1 MAGQKKIKKR
11 VSQRYLCRE
20 CGTVQLR
27 WMGKC
32 PDCNT
37 WDSLEAMPESPVDRD
52 DLAPDPHAGVADIWR
67 QAITAAGSGGGGG
80 PGGPGAPPAPLPVGQ
95 VSTESASERWSAG
108 SDEFDRVLGGGFV
121 PGSAVLIGGEP
132 GIGKSTLLLQA
143 AAHLAGV
150 GHTVLYVSSE
160 ESMAQLRRR
169 ADRLGLS
176 ERAGRSLFVLSETN
190 LIRICRHAAMSR
202 PTMLVVDSIQM
213 VYRPDVEAA
222 PGSVTQMRAC
232 AADLIHLAKL
242 SGMAVVLIGHVTK
255 EGRLAG
261 PRLLEHLVDAVLYFE
276 GDDQHAHR
284 VVRAVKNRFGTTL
297 EIGLF
302 EMTGQGLAE
311 LTNPAIACHGSDD
324 DQNVLRAGTI
334 LFPTLQGSRCF
345 LVELQALTCTGI
357 LGAAKRRVSGLD
369 SNRLAV
375 LIAVLE
381 KRAGLRLAD
390 QDVFV
395 ASAGGFR
402 VMEPAADLAIA
413 LAVAGSHM
421 NRALTADCIAIGE
434 VGLDGRLRTVPQMD
448 QRLREA
454 ARLGYRQAIVPL
466 DVAGGK
472 GRRAPQGG
480 QPLTVLAAR
489 TLDHALSH
497 MEPCLPASAAT
508 PVVKRRTSASQS
520 RSF

>member
-1 MAGQKKIKKR
+1 M
-11 VSQRYLCRE
+11 
-20 CGTVQLR
+20 
-27 WMGKC
+27 
-32 PDCNT
+32 
-37 WDSLEAMPESPVDRD
+37 
-52 DLAPDPHAGVADIWR
+52 
-67 QAITAAGSGGGGG
+67 
-80 PGGPGAPPAPLPVGQ
+80 
-95 VSTESASERWSAG
+95 
-108 SDEFDRVLGGGFV
+108 

-143 AAHLAGV
+143 AANLAGS

-176 ERAGRSLFVLSETN
+176 EPAGKSLLVLSETN
-190 LIRICRHAAMSR
+190 LVRICRQAAVAK

-213 VYRPDVEAA
+213 VYRPDVEAT
-222 PGSVTQMRAC
+222 PGSVTQMRTC
-232 AADLIHLAKL
+232 AADLIHLAKM

-284 VVRAVKNRFGTTL
+284 IVRAVKNRFGTTL

-302 EMTGQGLAE
+302 EMTGHGLDE
-311 LTNPAIACHGSDD
+311 LPDPAACLGMGDGDPSGEHSP
-324 DQNVLRAGTI
+324 LRAGTVV
-334 LFPTLQGSRCF
+334 FPTLQGSRCF
-345 LVELQALTCTGI
+345 MVELQALTCTGI

-381 KRAGLRLAD
+381 KRAGMRLAD

-421 NRALTADCIAIGE
+421 NRAVPYGCVAIGE
-434 VGLDGRLRTVPQMD
+434 VGLDGRLRPVPQME
-448 QRLREA
+448 QRVREA
-454 ARLGYRQAIVPL
+454 ARLGYRQAIVPSN
-466 DVAGGK
+466 DMNRGGRSASGK
-472 GRRAPQGG
+472 RDGTKSD
-480 QPLTVLAAR
+480 QPSLLTVLPAG
-489 TLDHALSH
+489 TLDEALSL
-497 MEPCLPASAAT
+497 MEPCAASAPPPSPT
-508 PVVKRRTSASQS
+508 PVIKRTTSASQS